1 MTKEEKIKEAW
12 GEYYNEIEFYLTESG
27 FMPYVYDVRMIRN
40 ENKIEFE
47 HLPNNA
53 NLFRPKSLK
62 GIENNNGWVKI
73 ESEND
78 LPKENE
84 QHYWTITEN
93 NPDIKERYFNKF
105 FNEYKGEGKVTH
117 YQPIEKQK
125 PPIY

>member
-1 MTKEEKIKEAW
+1 MTKQEKIKEAYGNYADVAMELCDENGW
-12 GEYYNEIEFYLTESG
+12 ISKQHYYTYFPQDREEKMFAST
-27 FMPYVYDVRMIRN
+27 MV
-40 ENKIEFE
+40 
-47 HLPNNA
+47 
-53 NLFRPKSLK
+53 RPKSLS

-117 YQPIEKQK
+117 YQPIEKPQS
-125 PPIY
+125 PIY